1 MSGQDISME
10 LVEVAKEVHLSA
22 KSLDISSGLSKVIS
36 KQPNLLFHP
45 QVLFTY
51 IYHIFLINNIYH
63 MYKFGFKSSISFIF
77 VIVDRIFRGGWESHF
92 CGWILGRR

>member
-36 KQPNLLFHP
+36 KHQNLLLHP
-45 QVLFTY
+45 QVLFTLVYMLCFLKCY
-51 IYHIFLINNIYH
+51 IYVMFNLMFII
-63 MYKFGFKSSISFIF
+63 GFKSSI
-77 VIVDRIFRGGWESHF
+77 
-92 CGWILGRR
+92 L